1 MSLLGGRLHDVV
13 IIGGGPGGYAAAL
26 FAHNFGLSVA
36 LIEKDTVG
44 GTCLVRGCIPAKT
57 WLETAEIFQT
67 VANAETFGVLAGDPK
82 LDWQAALRRKNEIV
96 DRLVKGLTG
105 LMTTRGTDIIDGY
118 GRIADGQVEVTA
130 PDGTTSVV
138 EASNIII
145 ATGSVPGSIPG
156 YAIDGERIVTS
167 DDALDWVDQPRR
179 VAIIGAGAIGVEF
192 ASFLA
197 DVGTEVHLF
206 EMEDQILPGMEPEAA
221 KALTRELKR
230 KGVSIHTATTVGAAE
245 ISGPTV
251 TVPFGDGGVE
261 VDVVLVAVGRSPV
274 TSDVGLETTAVELD
288 GAFISVDRTTMQT
301 ASPRIYAVGDIVHDT
316 PQLAHVGFAEGI
328 AAITH
333 IATGATDA
341 INYPAIPMIV
351 YSHPE
356 VASVGLTEAEAIE
369 LGYEVETTDHG
380 LRGLG
385 RAIIHDETGGTV
397 KIVAEKH
404 GPVLGATVVDP
415 VAGEMIHELMYI
427 VGWEAMPAEAAAYI
441 HAHPTVSEAIGE
453 TLLALAGRPLH

>member
-1 MSLLGGRLHDVV
+1 
-13 IIGGGPGGYAAAL
+13 
-26 FAHNFGLSVA
+26 
-36 LIEKDTVG
+36 
-44 GTCLVRGCIPAKT
+44 
-57 WLETAEIFQT
+57 
-67 VANAETFGVLAGDPK
+67 
-82 LDWQAALRRKNEIV
+82 
-96 DRLVKGLTG
+96 
-105 LMTTRGTDIIDGY
+105 
-118 GRIADGQVEVTA
+118 
-130 PDGTTSVV
+130 
-138 EASNIII
+138 
-145 ATGSVPGSIPG
+145 
-156 YAIDGERIVTS
+156 
-167 DDALDWVDQPRR
+167 
-179 VAIIGAGAIGVEF
+179 
-192 ASFLA
+192 
-197 DVGTEVHLF
+197 
-206 EMEDQILPGMEPEAA
+206 
-221 KALTRELKR
+221 
-230 KGVSIHTATTVGAAE
+230 
-245 ISGPTV
+245 
-251 TVPFGDGGVE
+251 
-261 VDVVLVAVGRSPV
+261 
-274 TSDVGLETTAVELD
+274 
-288 GAFISVDRTTMQT
+288 MQT
-301 ASPRIYAVGDIVHDT
+301 SSPRIYAVGDIVHDT

-341 INYPAIPMIV
+341 INYRAIPMIV

-415 VAGEMIHELMYI
+415 VAGEMIHELMYV

>member
-1 MSLLGGRLHDVV
+1 MSVLGGSLHDIV

-26 FAHNFGLSVA
+26 YAHNFGLSVA
-36 LIEKDTVG
+36 LVEKDTVG

-57 WLETAEIFQT
+57 WLETAQIFQT
-67 VANAETFGVLAGDPK
+67 VTKAETFGVITGDPK
-82 LDWQAALRRKNEIV
+82 LDWQAALRRKNDIV

-105 LMTTRGTDIIDGY
+105 LMRVRGTDIIEGY

-130 PDGTTSVV
+130 ADGTTSII
-138 EASNIII
+138 EADHIII
-145 ATGSVPGSIPG
+145 ATGSVPGTIPG
-156 YAIDGERIVTS
+156 YVIDGEWIVTS
-167 DDALDWVDQPRR
+167 DHALDWVDQPRR
-179 VAIIGAGAIGVEF
+179 VAVIGAGAIGVEF

-206 EMEDQILPGMEPEAA
+206 EMEDQLLPGMEPEAA
-221 KALTRELKR
+221 KVLTRELKR
-230 KGVSIHTATTVGAAE
+230 KGVSIHTATAVQAAE
-245 ISGPTV
+245 ISGSAV

-274 TSDVGLETTAVELD
+274 TSDIGLEDTGVALD
-288 GAFISVDRTTMQT
+288 GAFIPVDRTTMQT
-301 ASPRIYAVGDIVHDT
+301 SSPRIYAVGDIVHDT

-328 AAITH
+328 AAVTH
-333 IATGATDA
+333 IATGAANA
-341 INYPAIPMIV
+341 INYRAIPMIV

-369 LGYEVETTDHG
+369 MGYTVETTDHG

-397 KIVAEKH
+397 KIVAEKD
-404 GPVLGATVVDP
+404 GAVLGATVVDP

-427 VGWEAMPAEAAAYI
+427 VGWEATPGEAAAYI

-453 TLLALAGRPLH
+453 TLLASAGRPLH